1 MKIDFFPENFP
12 YKFTKV
18 AVLVGIICI
27 LFLNIFAGV
36 GWGFL
41 FIALSHLLLT
51 VPFSRKKLIKLIE
64 GKDFYVTTLS
74 FKTIRG
80 IFVWVIIILI
90 NVVLFYSAYLL
101 LKVNIRVIDIFL

>member
-1 MKIDFFPENFP
+1 MKKNLLPEDFP

-18 AVLVGIICI
+18 AVLVGILCL
-27 LFLNIFAGV
+27 LFLNMFAGI

-51 VPFSRKKLIKLIE
+51 VPVSRSKLIKLIE
-64 GKDFYVTTLS
+64 GKDFHVTTIS

-80 IFVWVIIILI
+80 IFVWVTIIII
-90 NVVLFYSAYLL
+90 NAGLFYSAYLL
-101 LKVNIRVIDIFL
+101 LKVNIRIIDMFL